1 MIRVEEMSDIDS
13 VKTKPNLEVT
23 IGPLELSNP
32 VIAAS
37 GTFGYG
43 LEFSNQV
50 DLCRLGGLVV
60 KGLSLEPRPGNP
72 QPRLA
77 ETTAGLLNSIGLQN
91 VGVRAFL
98 EEKLPELAD
107 YDCCVLANIF
117 GESPE
122 EYMRVA
128 EMLDGAEGLSG
139 LEVNVSCPNVKE
151 GGAQFGTDP
160 QKTREV
166 VAGVRKAT
174 RMPVI
179 VKLSPNVSDIR
190 PIARAAEE
198 AGADALSVS
207 NTFLG
212 MAIDVETRRPRL
224 STVTGG
230 LSGPAIKPLALRLVW
245 ETVNAV
251 NIPVIGVGGIVSA
264 EDALEYIIAG
274 AHAIQIGTANFMDPL
289 ACINVV
295 DELETYL
302 LEHGIQDI
310 NELRGTLAEK

>member
-1 MIRVEEMSDIDS
+1 MDIVE
-13 VKTKPNLEVT
+13 TKPKLEVAL
-23 IGPLELSNP
+23 GPLKLNNP

-43 LEFSNQV
+43 LEFAHRV
-50 DLCRLGGLVV
+50 DLNRLGGLVV

-91 VGVRAFL
+91 IGVHAFL
-98 EEKLPELAD
+98 DEKLPELSH
-107 YDCCVLANIF
+107 YQCSILANIW
-117 GESPE
+117 GNDSE
-122 EYMRVA
+122 EYAQVA
-128 EMLDGAEGLSG
+128 AILDGAEGLAG
-139 LEVNVSCPNVKE
+139 VEVNVSCPNVKE
-151 GGAQFGTDP
+151 GGAQFGTDAR
-160 QKTREV
+160 KTFEV

-179 VKLSPNVSDIR
+179 VKLSPNVTDIKA
-190 PIARAAEE
+190 IARAAEE
-198 AGADALSVS
+198 AGADALSVA

-212 MAIDVETRRPRL
+212 MAIDIRERRPKL
-224 STVTGG
+224 STITGG

-274 AHAIQIGTANFMDPL
+274 AHAVEIGTANFLNPM
-289 ACINVV
+289 ACIKVI
-295 DELETYL
+295 DDLESYL
-302 LEHGIQDI
+302 LEYNIQDI
-310 NELRGTLAEK
+310 NDVRDTLRTS

>member
-1 MIRVEEMSDIDS
+1 MSDIDS

-43 LEFSNQV
+43 LEFSEQV

-91 VGVRAFL
+91 VGVRVFL
-98 EEKLPELAD
+98 EEKLPELAG

-122 EYMRVA
+122 EYRRVA

-230 LSGPAIKPLALRLVW
+230 LSGPAIKPLALRMVW

-310 NELRGTLAEK
+310 NELRGTLAGK